1 MARRIFRPA
10 DTSPNRVN
18 PNTLMTFLETLLLL
32 PLVAIL
38 GAVMIAYASVSGN
51 LRTREAEEREE
62 KENAAKLQ
70 PPKEAS

>member
-1 MARRIFRPA
+1 
-10 DTSPNRVN
+10 
-18 PNTLMTFLETLLLL
+18 MTFLETLLLL

-38 GAVMIAYASVSGN
+38 GAVMIAYASVSGS

-70 PPKEAS
+70 PPKEVS